1 MQYRPSVVMSTAAAG
16 SVIGMEVRTQ
26 QSGRLEDVSPLD
38 LLQSLHI
45 YRRAGHVVFV
55 HPHGRSR
62 LWFEAGEI
70 VDAESGALRGAAA
83 VYRIATYE
91 RGEFR
96 VEVTGEAR
104 ARTIERSGS
113 AMIFEAAYRIDEG
126 KRLRAE
132 LPAVEAVLL
141 RPPTAIPIQGPT
153 EEHRR
158 VVAMLE
164 VGATL
169 GEVLECSG
177 LGELETLQWMAELV
191 KAGQLGP
198 TGAVRSPAP
207 PAGDGLGGPPP
218 GWPVGLEPSQPFVPL
233 PSYAEHGGGFDEAPA
248 LRRRWWIHASIGA
261 AVAAIVTFA
270 IVRGGSDPS
279 NAASLAAGGGSVTVI
294 DATKAVGPPIEVA
307 LRERP
312 LAVGAAASMQPSAP
326 IEQAEPATS
335 RARSSGKRKAARQA
349 DRAASEKAEAR
360 PTVQPEPRAE
370 AADEPEDASSLLVE
384 ARRAYAA
391 GQGATAYRLA
401 SRSQQLR
408 PSDGAAELMTLAACQ
423 QQHPEA
429 AAEALRA
436 VPLLRRGS
444 VRSTCKQA
452 HGVRVKVSRGSR

>member
-1 MQYRPSVVMSTAAAG
+1 
-16 SVIGMEVRTQ
+16 MEVRTQ

-45 YRRAGHVVFV
+45 YRRAGHVVLV
-55 HPHGRSR
+55 HPHGCSR

-83 VYRIATYE
+83 LYRIATHE

-104 ARTIERSGS
+104 ERTIERSGS

-132 LPAVEAVLL
+132 LPAAEAVLL
-141 RPPTAIPIQGPT
+141 RLPTAVPIQGPT

-169 GEVLECSG
+169 GEVLERSM
-177 LGELETLQWMAELV
+177 LGELETLQWLAEMV

-198 TGAVRSPAP
+198 TGAVRSPEPVAA
-207 PAGDGLGGPPP
+207 AGPGGSAM
-218 GWPVGLEPSQPFVPL
+218 WPVGLEPSQPFVPS

-248 LRRRWWIHASIGA
+248 PLRRWWIPALLGA
-261 AVAAIVTFA
+261 AAAVIVTLAIVS
-270 IVRGGSDPS
+270 GGSDPS
-279 NAASLAAGGGSVTVI
+279 NMASHTAGSVTVI
-294 DATKAVGPPIEVA
+294 DATRAVGSPAEPPSGV
-307 LRERP
+307 RP
-312 LAVGAAASMQPSAP
+312 LVVGA
-326 IEQAEPATS
+326 PATAQPPAS
-335 RARSSGKRKAARQA
+335 VERVAEVSSPRSSGRRKPGRQA
-349 DRAASEKAEAR
+349 ERAAGERAPAA
-360 PTVQPEPRAE
+360 PALQPEPRAE
-370 AADEPEDASSLLVE
+370 TPREPEDASALLVE

-401 SRSQQLR
+401 SRSQQRR

-423 QQHPEA
+423 QQRPEA

-444 VRSTCKQA
+444 VRSECRQA
-452 HGVRVKVSRGSR
+452 HGVRIKGLAGNR